1 MPDPKHPTLLQ
12 NPMVLKESWLCE
24 ALRLKETQWGQ
35 LDDREASLR
44 ALQEPTAARQIAE
57 RANLLGETS
66 SVTLALGRVQ
76 SGLWVALIVLLGI
89 AGLVGTS
96 AAWAALGT
104 GLQPVN
110 VVSALVVL
118 LGANLFSLALWLL
131 SLILG
136 VGSGGWL
143 AMGWQWL
150 VRKFATGPEVA
161 LAGQAWWSIWQ
172 QAGGLRWV
180 LSSVTHA
187 CWLVASLTMLGV
199 LSFTLSIRHFS
210 FAWETTL
217 LSADSFIALT
227 QILGAV
233 PQWFGFAIP
242 DSETVRASGHLS
254 SNSAQAQALW
264 ASWLMGALICY
275 GLIPRALLFISSLM
289 MVARAWPRT
298 RPQLKSPYY
307 QALLAKMQ
315 SAALAPEGLPPPAVK
330 PRNPPP
336 HKGADSAMYAMIT
349 GIELEGEWPPL
360 GLGSAIVRTAIIDSR
375 NTRNMALS
383 QVAQLNPRRLVI
395 ACDARHTPD
404 RGTLRLIAELSSYA
418 GKTLVW
424 LQPSG
429 GAEAPDG
436 TDGRIPV
443 WKNQLH
449 AETKVDVLVT
459 PLLAPISDWLGRLDE

>member
-1 MPDPKHPTLLQ
+1 
-12 NPMVLKESWLCE
+12 
-24 ALRLKETQWGQ
+24 
-35 LDDREASLR
+35 
-44 ALQEPTAARQIAE
+44 
-57 RANLLGETS
+57 
-66 SVTLALGRVQ
+66 
-76 SGLWVALIVLLGI
+76 VLLGVN
-89 AGLVGTS
+89 LV
-96 AAWAALGT
+96 
-104 GLQPVN
+104 
-110 VVSALVVL
+110 
-118 LGANLFSLALWLL
+118 SLALWLL
-131 SLILG
+131 SLFIG

-143 AMGWQWL
+143 AQGWRWL
-150 VRKFATGPEVA
+150 VRKLVTGPEVA

-187 CWLVASLTMLGV
+187 CWLLASLTMLVV

-233 PQWFGFAIP
+233 PQWLGFAIP

-254 SNSAQAQALW
+254 RNSAQAQALW

-275 GLIPRALLFISSLM
+275 GLIPRTVLFIASLL
-289 MVARAWPRT
+289 MVARAWPLT
-298 RPQLKSPYY
+298 QPQLKSPYY
-307 QALLAKMQ
+307 QALLAKMEP
-315 SAALAPEGLPPPAVK
+315 AALSPEGLPPPAVK
-330 PRNPPP
+330 PRYPPQD
-336 HKGADSAMYAMIT
+336 KVANSATYAMMS

-360 GLGSAIVRTAIIDSR
+360 GLGSAIVHTVMIDSR
-375 NTRNMALS
+375 DTRNMALG
-383 QVAQLNPRRLVI
+383 QVAQLSPRRLVI

-459 PLLAPISDWLGRLDE
+459 PLLAPISDWLGRSDE

>member
-1 MPDPKHPTLLQ
+1 MQ
-12 NPMVLKESWLCE
+12 NRMFLKESWLCE

-35 LDDREASLR
+35 LDDRAACLWAS
-44 ALQEPTAARQIAE
+44 QEPTAARQIAE

-66 SVTLALGRVQ
+66 GVVLALGRVQ
-76 SGLWVALIVLLGI
+76 SGLWIALCVLLGV
-89 AGLVGTS
+89 AVLVGSS
-96 AAWAALGT
+96 AAFAALGT
-104 GLQPVN
+104 GLQSVN
-110 VVSALVVL
+110 VVLALVVL

-136 VGSGGWL
+136 GGAGGWL
-143 AMGWQWL
+143 AMCWQGL
-150 VRKFATGPEVA
+150 VRKLITGPEIA

-180 LSSVTHA
+180 LSGVTHA
-187 CWLVASLTMLGV
+187 CWLVASLTMLAM
-199 LSFTLSIRHFS
+199 LSFTLSTRSFS

-217 LSADSFIALT
+217 LSADNFVALT
-227 QILGAV
+227 QFLGAV

-242 DSETVRASGHLS
+242 DGDTVRASGHLS
-254 SNSAQAQALW
+254 TNSVQAQALW
-264 ASWLMGALICY
+264 ASWLLGALTCY
-275 GLIPRALLFISSLM
+275 GVMPRALLLLASLA
-289 MVARAWPRT
+289 MVTRAWPRT
-298 RPQLKSPYY
+298 QPKLQSPYY

-315 SAALAPEGLPPPAVK
+315 PVALLPEGLPPFAVK
-330 PRNPPP
+330 PRYPPARN
-336 HKGADSAMYAMIT
+336 GTLSATPAMIA

-360 GLGSAIVRTAIIDSR
+360 GLGSAIVHTVMIDSR
-375 NTRNMALS
+375 DTRNMALS

-459 PLLAPISDWLGRLDE
+459 PLLAPVSDWLGRSDE